1 LTLKKIEVG
10 ATLDNIKTMILDA
23 MATYRGLSNNNM
35 SSKWICF
42 GCDDD
47 LVLQGIQICMIT
59 QI

>member
-1 LTLKKIEVG
+1 VG
-10 ATLDNIKTMILDA
+10 ATLDNIKIMIMDA
-23 MATYRGLSNNNM
+23 MATFEGLSNNNM

-47 LVLQGIQICMIT
+47 LVLQSIQICMIT

>member
-1 LTLKKIEVG
+1 MG
-10 ATLDNIKTMILDA
+10 ATLDNIKIMIVDA
-23 MATYRGLSNNNM
+23 MATFEGLSNNM

-47 LVLQGIQICMIT
+47 LVLQSIQICMIT